1 MLQNIITLFDS
12 TTIESQNC
20 LRSNPDPCAP
30 HFGSELN
37 PEMDWVRPKLTLFL
51 TIFDS
56 ELDPKKNELDPK
68 KSELD
73 PKKKWVGQLTM
84 VS

>member
-1 MLQNIITLFDS
+1 
-12 TTIESQNC
+12 
-20 LRSNPDPCAP
+20 
-30 HFGSELN
+30 
-37 PEMDWVRPKLTLFL
+37 MDWVRPKLTLFL
-51 TIFDS
+51 TIFDG
-56 ELDPKKNELDPK
+56 ELDPKKSELDPK

>member
-1 MLQNIITLFDS
+1 M
-12 TTIESQNC
+12 EHGA
-20 LRSNPDPCAP
+20 DPCVP

-51 TIFDS
+51 TVFDG
-56 ELDPKKNELDPK
+56 ELDPK